1 MSNVAAAS
9 NKANADPTVQ
19 TARGAT
25 NENPAG
31 IGFWALVAEDLKTH
45 DGDVFAQG
53 FWALLNH
60 RFGNWRMGV
69 RPKILR
75 APLTLLYR
83 FWRKLTQI
91 TCGIDL
97 PYTVKV
103 GRRVK
108 LEHFGGM
115 ILVAESI
122 GNDVV
127 IRQNTTFG
135 IRSVAEL
142 GRNPVIEDGADI
154 GVGVV
159 ALGRVVIGARSV
171 VGANSVVLSDIPP
184 DSVAVGAPA
193 RVVKR
198 RDAPSRVDEGSRD
211 DSKA

>member
-1 MSNVAAAS
+1 MSDAAAVS
-9 NKANADPTVQ
+9 ERASAEASDAHP
-19 TARGAT
+19 RGSS

-31 IGFWALVAEDLKTH
+31 IGFWSLVAEDLRTH
-45 DGDVFAQG
+45 EGDVFAQG

-75 APLTLLYR
+75 APLTLFYR
-83 FWRKLTQI
+83 IWRKLTQI

-122 GNDVV
+122 GDDVV

-135 IRSVAEL
+135 VRSVAEL

-159 ALGRVVIGARSV
+159 ALGRVVIGARSI
-171 VGANSVVLSDIPP
+171 VGANSVVISDIPP

-198 RDAPSRVDEGSRD
+198 RDAPPRAEEGSRD
-211 DSKA
+211 VSKA